1 MDRLHGDVRSQRV
14 YMGAILASPDYSL
27 TNLNDL
33 TDAKL
38 IIHSGET
45 ILLNKTILNGQLV
58 KDVPNKFIVIRFL
71 ESDFNTLLEN
81 KTYQISLGIK
91 YGANTQFTPIFLR
104 ENSKTLKI
112 IKNILH

>member
-27 TNLNDL
+27 TTLNDL

-45 ILLNKTILNGQLV
+45 ILLNKTIILDLFF
-58 KDVPNKFIVIRFL
+58 DIFHFFIG
-71 ESDFNTLLEN
+71 E
-81 KTYQISLGIK
+81 
-91 YGANTQFTPIFLR
+91 
-104 ENSKTLKI
+104 I
-112 IKNILH
+112 IY